1 MPCGTPPA
9 GLSSVSGGTRV
20 KPVGD
25 NRPVP
30 ERGAQIGC
38 PADIVILLSSQDQHG
53 DHQVS
58 DGFFDK
64 IDAKLGQ

>member
-1 MPCGTPPA
+1 M
-9 GLSSVSGGTRV
+9 